1 LQDEIGK
8 YYDPEKIAIIK
19 GGPLEDK
26 IASCESFWDE
36 DGAQFLISTSAGG
49 EGINLQVCR
58 ILFNYDL
65 PWNPMAV
72 EQRIGRIHRYG
83 QTETVQAYHLVA
95 EETIEEKVYA
105 ILDKKLFEIAMTIGK
120 VDPVTGSV
128 SEDFRSEILGFLGSS
143 TNYTSLY
150 REALLNRNY
159 ERTEQEISEAIQVA
173 KDASEALRQLT
184 QDISTFN
191 LEYYRE
197 LEGRFALE
205 DLKRF
210 TEKAILG
217 LGGSFI
223 PSGDLI
229 QMTVPPVLKKYPH
242 VASRYENVSFSR
254 KTATRKKNVDL
265 LGIGHPLIDALLD
278 FYKSES
284 VPGELLNIR
293 CDNAPPCLTARYIF
307 TLEFEDGTKRELYQ
321 DFLIEGK
328 EELSDLDFLASDDF
342 RANESPAP
350 LFFIEDKLKMLAR
363 NHEAKIRSNYD
374 GLINIRHKCVGIQAI
389 N

>member
-1 LQDEIGK
+1 
-8 YYDPEKIAIIK
+8 
-19 GGPLEDK
+19 
-26 IASCESFWDE
+26 
-36 DGAQFLISTSAGG
+36 
-49 EGINLQVCR
+49 
-58 ILFNYDL
+58 
-65 PWNPMAV
+65 M
-72 EQRIGRIHRYG
+72 
-83 QTETVQAYHLVA
+83 
-95 EETIEEKVYA
+95 
-105 ILDKKLFEIAMTIGK
+105 
-120 VDPVTGSV
+120 
-128 SEDFRSEILGFLGSS
+128 
-143 TNYTSLY
+143 
-150 REALLNRNY
+150 
-159 ERTEQEISEAIQVA
+159 A

-210 TEKAILG
+210 TEKAILR

-229 QMTVPPVLKKYPH
+229 QITVPPVLKKYPH
-242 VASRYENVSFSR
+242 VASRYENVTFSR

-284 VPGELLNIR
+284 VSGELLNIR
-293 CDNAPPCLTARYIF
+293 CDSAPPCLTARYIF

-321 DFLIEGK
+321 SFLIEGK
-328 EELSDLDFLASDDF
+328 EELDDLDFLLRDDF
-342 RANESPAP
+342 RANGLPTTLS
-350 LFFIEDKLKMLAR
+350 FIEDKLKMFTR
-363 NHEAKIRSNYD
+363 NHEAKIRSDYD
-374 GLINIRHKCVGIQAI
+374 AVINVRYKCVGIQII